1 MMTIVSFF
9 TNEWTFLYQTDA
21 FENEL
26 YELRAFSGLTNEVYS
41 NAKNDKA
48 YLLACIAITIYYTR

>member
-21 FENEL
+21 FENDL
-26 YELRAFSGLTNEVYS
+26 YELRDIYSAFSGLTNEVYS
-41 NAKNDKA
+41 NAKK
-48 YLLACIAITIYYTR
+48 